1 MANRGSLVSVGNQI
15 GVGKE
20 SDIYIVADEEGTQMA
35 LKFQRY
41 AGRGKPV
48 KEVWRISLKIQTEVW
63 GRGRKQGKEDGGGTQ
78 APEVCKALC

>member
-41 AGRGKPV
+41 GKGPLRYIY
-48 KEVWRISLKIQTEVW
+48 WLDSRASW
-63 GRGRKQGKEDGGGTQ
+63 PG
-78 APEVCKALC
+78 AH